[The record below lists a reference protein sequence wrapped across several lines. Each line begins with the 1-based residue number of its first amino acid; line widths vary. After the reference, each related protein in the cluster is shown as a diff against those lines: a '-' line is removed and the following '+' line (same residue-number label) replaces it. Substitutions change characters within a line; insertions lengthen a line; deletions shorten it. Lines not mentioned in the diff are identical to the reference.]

1 MPPPMQ
7 PFFSADGEAALAA
20 LAPLAPLLAFDFD
33 GTLAPI
39 VDDPAAARVPPEL
52 SLGLAR
58 LARRLP
64 VAVISG
70 RAVADVQARL
80 DFEPRWVIGNHGIED
95 PSLPGR
101 DAARDALDAARES
114 LRAGG
119 AALARAGVA
128 VEDKG
133 YSIALH
139 YRRAP
144 DAVAAVA
151 AIDGLL
157 EPLGERVARFGG
169 KAVVN
174 LHAPG
179 APDKAHALAALRLR
193 AGASAVFFAGDDV
206 NDEPAFASVAP
217 PSLTVRVGPP
227 GPASRAMYRVDDHR
241 ALLALLESLE
251 RLLSA

>member
-7 PFFSADGEAALAA
+7 PFFSPAGDAALGA
-20 LAPLAPLLAFDFD
+20 LASLAPLLAFDFD

-39 VDDPAAARVPPEL
+39 VDDPAAARVPADL
-52 SLGLAR
+52 ARCLAR
-58 LARRLP
+58 LGRRLP

-80 DFEPRWVIGNHGIED
+80 DFAPRWVIGNHGIED

-101 DAARDALDAARES
+101 EAARAALDAARAS
-114 LRAGG
+114 LRVGD

-139 YRRAP
+139 YRLAP
-144 DAVAAVA
+144 DPVAAMA

-179 APDKAHALAALRLR
+179 APDKAHALAALRER
-193 AGASAVFFAGDDV
+193 AGARAVFFAGDDV

-217 PSLTVRVGPP
+217 PSLTVRVGEA
-227 GPASRAMYRVDDHR
+227 GADSRAMYRVDDHR
-241 ALLALLESLE
+241 ALQALLEDLE
-251 RLLSA
+251 RRLSA